1 MKRKHTPS
9 AKRNAALKALVLDC
23 ETSGLP
29 KNRTIKLDLQP
40 SIIEFAAKLVNLKT
54 GKVLKSYQTFIKP
67 FKPLSD
73 TPAFGDKKTITQI
86 TGISNEMLKD
96 APSFKEVSKEIFTM
110 IQKAPVVIAHNLSF
124 DAEMLDIEAERL
136 KYELKWP
143 RKICTV
149 EATIAMKG
157 FRMNLTKLHLELFG
171 KEFAGAH
178 RAMGDVEAL
187 TPISVE
193 LFKRGML

>member
-1 MKRKHTPS
+1 M
-9 AKRNAALKALVLDC
+9 KALIFDT
-23 ETSGLP
+23 ETTGLT

-40 SIIEFAAKLVNLKT
+40 EIIDFAAFLVNLKT
-54 GKVLKSYQTFIKP
+54 GKILKKYQTLIKP
-67 FKPLSD
+67 AKALSD
-73 TPAFGDKKTITQI
+73 TPAFGEKKTITQI
-86 TGISNEMLKD
+86 TGITNEMLKN

-124 DAEMLDIEAERL
+124 DADMIEIEAERL

-143 RKICTV
+143 RKICSV

-157 FRMNLTKLHLELFG
+157 YRLNLTKLHLELFG
-171 KEFAGAH
+171 KEFEDAH
-178 RAMGDVEAL
+178 RAQSDVEAL
-187 TPISVE
+187 TRCCIE

>member
-1 MKRKHTPS
+1 M
-9 AKRNAALKALVLDC
+9 KALIFDT
-23 ETSGLP
+23 ETTGLP

-40 SIIEFAAKLVNLKT
+40 EIIEFAAKMVNLKT
-54 GKVLKSYQTFIKP
+54 GKVLKSYQTLIKP
-67 FKPLSD
+67 SKPLSD

-86 TGISNEMLKD
+86 TGITNEMLAS

-110 IQKAPVVIAHNLSF
+110 IQKAPVAIAHNLSF
-124 DAEMLDIEAERL
+124 DAEMIDIEAERL
-136 KYELKWP
+136 KIELAWP

-157 FRMNLTKLHLELFG
+157 FRLNLTKLHLELFG
-171 KEFAGAH
+171 KEFEGAH

-187 TPISVE
+187 TPICVE